1 MRILGLDLGSR
12 TLGVSVSDALGMIAR
27 PVETIRFEQDD
38 YDSALTQIKKY
49 IDEFQVKKAVL
60 GLPKHMNGVVG
71 IRGEIS
77 ILFKEKLET
86 LGVEVILWDERL
98 TTVAAERILISA
110 DVSRKKRKKVIDQ
123 MAAVQI
129 LQGYLDRNHQGL

>member
-60 GLPKHMNGVVG
+60 GLPKHMNGDVG

-77 ILFKEKLET
+77 IMFKEKLET

-110 DVSRKKRKKVIDQ
+110 DVSARSARKLLIRWLLFRFYKAI
-123 MAAVQI
+123 
-129 LQGYLDRNHQGL
+129 

>member
-60 GLPKHMNGVVG
+60 GCRYS
-71 IRGEIS
+71 RGD
-77 ILFKEKLET
+77 FHH
-86 LGVEVILWDERL
+86 V
-98 TTVAAERILISA
+98 
-110 DVSRKKRKKVIDQ
+110 
-123 MAAVQI
+123 
-129 LQGYLDRNHQGL
+129 